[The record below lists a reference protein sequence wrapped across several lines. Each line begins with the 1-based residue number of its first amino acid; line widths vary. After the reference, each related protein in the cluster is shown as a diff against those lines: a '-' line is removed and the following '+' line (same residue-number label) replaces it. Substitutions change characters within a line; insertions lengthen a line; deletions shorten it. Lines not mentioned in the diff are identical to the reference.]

1 MRTAGWSVAWYRFR
15 ATFRRR
21 RSGYAAIVVLIC
33 LVGGLSLGSIAAAR
47 RTQSSFPVYAAS
59 TDPAQFHTFDAFL
72 DPAIGDT
79 SGYDAARALAVAT
92 LPHVKAAYSI
102 VGFDANI
109 TLLSHL
115 HTHAVQGAKPPV
127 FEGSP
132 DGEFVQA
139 DRVTLVAGRLANP
152 HRADEVV
159 MNAQAARQLGLHLG
173 STVRLGFN
181 SDAQLLS
188 PTCCTPKA
196 DPPPVIVTLRLVGIV
211 VAASTVVED
220 DFDALGSQIA
230 LFTPALTRRIEG
242 CCSTYSSSALV
253 LDGGSREVPRVQA
266 ESVAVI
272 GKKALAAGGQVSAA
286 GASLTA

>member
-1 MRTAGWSVAWYRFR
+1 MSTGCWTVAWYRFR
-15 ATFRRR
+15 ATFHRRR
-21 RSGYAAIVVLIC
+21 PGYLSLVLLVG
-33 LVGGLSLGSIAAAR
+33 LVGGLALGSIAAAR

-59 TDPAQFHTFDAFL
+59 TDPTQMEIFDAFL

-79 SGYDAARALAVAT
+79 SGYNAANARALAS

-102 VGFDANI
+102 VGFDANL

-115 HTHAVQGAKPPV
+115 HTHAVPGSKPPV

-132 DGEFVQA
+132 DGAFVRA
-139 DRVTLVAGRLANP
+139 DRVTLVRGRMANP
-152 HRADEVV
+152 RREDEVV
-159 MNAQAARQLGLHLG
+159 MNAQAANELGLHLG

-188 PTCCTPKA
+188 PTCCTLKA

-211 VAASTVVED
+211 VFAQTVVED
-220 DFDALGSQIA
+220 DSDALGSQVA

-242 CCSTYSSSALV
+242 CCSTYSSTALV
-253 LDGGSREVPRVQA
+253 LDGGSREVPGVQA
-266 ESVAVI
+266 EAAAVI
-272 GKKALAAGGQVSAA
+272 GKEALAAGGRSRPRAPHWRR
-286 GASLTA
+286 